1 MDRRDEGDMMAGEVF
16 AFEFAL
22 MSRRRLIAGAVSA
35 VAIAG
40 SNPTAAQAFPSRPIT
55 IVVPFAAGGPIDT
68 LARVMAE
75 RMRLPLGQPVVIE
88 NVTGAAGSIGV
99 GRVARAAPDG
109 YTLVAGFWGTNV
121 VNGAT
126 QTLSYDVLNDFEPIL
141 MTSRNVEIIVG
152 TKALPA
158 SDLRDLIAWLKANP
172 ETVVAGTA
180 GVGSPQ
186 HVFGAFF
193 QKATGTN
200 FRFVPYRGGAPAMQ
214 DLVAGQ
220 IDLIFADQT
229 TSLPQI
235 RSGNIKAF
243 AVTDKS
249 RLAAAPEIPTV
260 DEAGLP
266 GFYCSVWNALFAPR
280 ATPRDVIARLN
291 AAAVEALADSALRQR
306 LASLGQ
312 QIVPRDEQ
320 TPEAL
325 AAFHKAE
332 IEKWWPIIKAA
343 GIRAE

>member
-1 MDRRDEGDMMAGEVF
+1 MMAGD

-22 MSRRRLIAGAVSA
+22 MTRRQLIAGAVSA
-35 VAIAG
+35 TAIVG
-40 SNPTAAQAFPSRPIT
+40 SNPAAAQAFPSRPIT

-75 RMRLPLGQPVVIE
+75 RMRVRLGQPVVIE

-99 GRVARAAPDG
+99 GRVARTAPDG
-109 YTLVAGFWGTNV
+109 YTLVAGFWGTHV

-141 MTSRNVEIIVG
+141 MTSRNVEVIVS
-152 TKALPA
+152 TKSLPA
-158 SDLRDLIAWLKANP
+158 SDLRGLLAWLKENP
-172 ETVVAGTA
+172 GTAVAGTA

-193 QKATGTN
+193 QKATDTV

-235 RSGNIKAF
+235 RGGNIKAF

-280 ATPRDVIARLN
+280 GTPRDIIARLN
-291 AAAVEALADSALRQR
+291 AVAVDALAEPAVRER
-306 LASLGQ
+306 LADLGQ

-343 GIRAE
+343 GIRVE

>member
-1 MDRRDEGDMMAGEVF
+1 MTGKIV
-16 AFEFAL
+16 AFEPAP
-22 MSRRRLIAGAVSA
+22 MTRRRLIVDAALA
-35 VAIAG
+35 ATCAIAR
-40 SNPTAAQAFPSRPIT
+40 SNPAAAQAFPLRPIT

-75 RMRLPLGQPVVIE
+75 RMRAPLGQPVVIE

-109 YTLVAGFWGTNV
+109 YTLVAGFWGTHV

-126 QTLSYDVLNDFEPIL
+126 QTLAYDVLNDFEPVL
-141 MTSRNVEIIVG
+141 LTSNNVNLIVG
-152 TKALPA
+152 RKTLPA
-158 SDLRDLIAWLKANP
+158 DDLKGLIAWLKANP
-172 ETVVAGTA
+172 DTAAAGTA

-186 HVFGAFF
+186 QIHGVFF
-193 QKATGTN
+193 QKATGTR

-229 TSLPQI
+229 TSLPQV
-235 RSGNIKAF
+235 RGGNIKAF
-243 AVTDKS
+243 AVMGKS
-249 RLAAAPEIPTV
+249 RLASAPAIPTV

-266 GFYCSVWNALFAPR
+266 GFYCSVWNALFAPKG
-280 ATPRDVIARLN
+280 TPRDIIAKLN
-291 AAAVEALADSALRQR
+291 AAAVDALAESAVRER
-306 LASLGQ
+306 LAGLGQ
-312 QIVPRDEQ
+312 QIVSRGEQ